1 MLDLKNYGPREWASL
16 GVIALLAILVP
27 LASVWW
33 EEPYYLNLV
42 TRIMVFA
49 LAAIGLNLALGFGG
63 MISLGHA
70 MYLGVGAYS
79 VGILSQHGVS
89 DAWVHLSTALAV
101 GAAMAVVVGL
111 LCLRTSG
118 MAFIM
123 ITLAFA
129 QMAYFVAISLKHYGG
144 EDGLPVA
151 VRSQIGDLNMGD
163 SLVFYLCVMVVL
175 GLVLWLM
182 HHLIHSRFGMA
193 LQGTR
198 INERRMSAM
207 GLPVFRYRLLG
218 YVLSAEIC
226 VIAGVLLANLT
237 TFVSPSYMQ
246 WSMSGE
252 LMVMV
257 VLGGLGTLLGPV
269 VGAASLILLEELLSS
284 LHFEA
289 WPWLD
294 RLLGDHWLAVV
305 GAFIVIVTLNLH
317 HGLLGSLRSSG
328 DKS

>member
-1 MLDLKNYGPREWASL
+1 
-16 GVIALLAILVP
+16 
-27 LASVWW
+27 
-33 EEPYYLNLV
+33 
-42 TRIMVFA
+42 
-49 LAAIGLNLALGFGG
+49 
-63 MISLGHA
+63 
-70 MYLGVGAYS
+70 
-79 VGILSQHGVS
+79 
-89 DAWVHLSTALAV
+89 
-101 GAAMAVVVGL
+101 
-111 LCLRTSG
+111 
-118 MAFIM
+118 
-123 ITLAFA
+123 
-129 QMAYFVAISLKHYGG
+129 
-144 EDGLPVA
+144 
-151 VRSQIGDLNMGD
+151 
-163 SLVFYLCVMVVL
+163 
-175 GLVLWLM
+175 
-182 HHLIHSRFGMA
+182 
-193 LQGTR
+193 
-198 INERRMSAM
+198 
-207 GLPVFRYRLLG
+207 LLG